1 MPTPAFLLYLL
12 AVAAAWIL
20 RLSYIGW
27 FGPYLLSCVIFV
39 PIVLSLLSF
48 PAMFSLKTELKLRPT
63 VTKGSAE
70 SLRLRFALSPLLP
83 SCRVIAAAEIENRFT
98 GERKRLRL
106 ETADPATEELAFALP
121 TGMCGQLRCRV
132 LRIECRDLLGLFRI
146 RRRLPDEMLCTVLPI
161 PAAPD
166 MAPDL
171 DASLETA
178 PILKPKYGG
187 GYSEEHELREYRPG
201 DSVNTIHWKLS
212 SKMDELIVREPLDR
226 ENDQIYLVLSR
237 VGADDRGLEV
247 LCWLSGELC
256 RRELS
261 HCIIADRLYPV
272 GNERETVEAL
282 CSMLAA
288 PLAEP
293 MRFDASMA
301 RCVFRIVD
309 GEVRLW

>member
-1 MPTPAFLLYLL
+1 MPTSAFLLYL
-12 AVAAAWIL
+12 AAVVAAWL
-20 RLSYIGW
+20 FRLSYLGW
-27 FGPYLLSCVIFV
+27 FGPYLLSCVIIVPLFV
-39 PIVLSLLSF
+39 SFLSF
-48 PAMFSLKTELKLRPT
+48 PAMFSLKTDAKVSHT
-63 VTKGSAE
+63 VTKGSE
-70 SLRLRFALSPLLP
+70 DSLLLRFALSPLLP
-83 SCRVIAAAEIENRFT
+83 SCRVIAAVEIENRYT
-98 GERKRLRL
+98 GGRIRLRL
-106 ETADPATEELAFALP
+106 DTADPAAEELAFSLP

-146 RRRLPDEMLCTVLPI
+146 RRRLPAEMLCTVLPY

-166 MAPDL
+166 TLPDL

-226 ENDQIYLVLSR
+226 ENDQIFVVLSR

-247 LCWLSGELC
+247 LYWLSGELC

-272 GNERETVEAL
+272 SNEQEAADAL
-282 CSMLAA
+282 CSLLAA

-293 MRFDASMA
+293 IRFDASMA

>member
-1 MPTPAFLLYLL
+1 MPTPAFFLYLL

-20 RLSYIGW
+20 RLSYVGW

-39 PIVLSLLSF
+39 PLVLSLLSF
-48 PAMFSLKTELKLRPT
+48 PAMFSLKTDVKLSPT
-63 VTKGSAE
+63 VTKGSEE
-70 SLRLRFALSPLLP
+70 SLLLRFSLSPLLP
-83 SCRVIAAAEIENRFT
+83 SCRVIAAVEIENRYT
-98 GERKRLRL
+98 GERDRLRL
-106 ETADPATEELAFALP
+106 ETADPSAEELAFALP
-121 TGMCGQLRCRV
+121 TDMCGQLRCRV

-146 RRRLPDEMLCTVLPI
+146 RRRLPDEMLCTVLPF

-166 MAPDL
+166 AAPDL

-201 DSVNTIHWKLS
+201 DSINTIHWKLS

-226 ENDQIYLVLSR
+226 ENDQIFLVLSR

-247 LCWLSGELC
+247 LRWLSGELL

-261 HCIIADRLYPV
+261 HCIIADRLYSV
-272 GNERETVEAL
+272 ENEQQAVEAL
-282 CSMLAA
+282 CSLLAT